1 MAVNALE
8 AYRDVEKATLPQ
20 RDLEASVL
28 NKAAMRLRSARD
40 NWSSADN
47 YAQLNDTLQYNQRLW
62 TFFQAEL
69 TMEDN
74 PLPEEI
80 KRNLL
85 SLSLYVDR
93 RTFEVMA
100 YPAPEKLDILININ
114 LNIAAGL
121 RGETARLTS
130 GRTLSAANVAK

>member
-1 MAVNALE
+1 MPVNALE

-28 NKAAMRLRSARD
+28 TKAAMRLQSTRD
-40 NWSSADN
+40 NWTSADN

-69 TMEDN
+69 TTEDN

-114 LNIAAGL
+114 LNIIFA
-121 RGETARLTS
+121 
-130 GRTLSAANVAK
+130 